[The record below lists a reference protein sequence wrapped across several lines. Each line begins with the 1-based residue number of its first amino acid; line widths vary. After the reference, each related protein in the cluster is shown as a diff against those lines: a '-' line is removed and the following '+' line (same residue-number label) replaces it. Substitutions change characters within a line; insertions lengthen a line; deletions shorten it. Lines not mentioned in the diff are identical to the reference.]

1 MQSRHQAT
9 KKKVIQDPILIKMDT
24 APIDTTNWRK
34 FRLIGGSFSNLAW
47 QVELRK
53 RDAVAPPSN
62 EEEDDPSP
70 CLNWNDYSAHL
81 HD

>member
-1 MQSRHQAT
+1 M
-9 KKKVIQDPILIKMDT
+9 KT
-24 APIDTTNWRK
+24 APTDTIHWRK

-62 EEEDDPSP
+62 EEEDDPRP
-70 CLNWNDYSAHL
+70 CLN
-81 HD
+81 